1 MYLKKCVGAQLICF
15 YTTWVSTIY
24 DMTKR
29 MGNEN
34 NIFEYCEGW
43 KALDGD
49 IDPNIDQ
56 KWQ

>member
-1 MYLKKCVGAQLICF
+1 MSVYYL
-15 YTTWVSTIY
+15 WY
-24 DMTKR
+24 DIKR

-34 NIFEYCEGW
+34 DIFEYCEGW

-49 IDPNIDQ
+49 TDPNIDQ

>member
-1 MYLKKCVGAQLICF
+1 MCGSSANMFLYYLSVYYL
-15 YTTWVSTIY
+15 WY
-24 DMTKR
+24 DIKR

-49 IDPNIDQ
+49 TDPNIDQ

>member
-1 MYLKKCVGAQLICF
+1 MFLYYLSV
-15 YTTWVSTIY
+15 YYY

-49 IDPNIDQ
+49 TDPNIDQ